1 MRNLTPRECDVL
13 ERLACTG
20 ETNDEIG
27 AALGINAKTVKTY
40 LRQIAD
46 ITGQRT
52 RGRII
57 VFAWET
63 GWVQRR
69 LAERSAA

>member
-1 MRNLTPRECDVL
+1 VRTLTPRESEVL

-20 ETNDEIG
+20 ESNEEI
-27 AALGINAKTVKTY
+27 ADDLGLSEKTVRTY

-52 RGRII
+52 RGRMI
-57 VFAWET
+57 VFAWQS
-63 GWVQRR
+63 GWLYRR
-69 LAERSAA
+69 LAEKSAA